1 MQRTRGRRLSEQR
14 AQQARLQLGREPRA
28 LPSMKLL
35 RNPGSLFEYRYEDFE
50 LVGYDPHPGIAA
62 PIAI

>member
-1 MQRTRGRRLSEQR
+1 
-14 AQQARLQLGREPRA
+14 
-28 LPSMKLL
+28 MKLL